1 MERTSHQLTFGFPRM
16 HKETGERRDFLPPL
30 IHTIA
35 DLGCAVFVEGGI
47 GSGMGYVDRDYQRH
61 AGVEV
66 VDERTTY
73 EQDVVIVLRAPEGKF
88 EFVRPGATLLSMLHF
103 PTRPARVQQLHR
115 LGINAISL
123 DTIVDDEGRRLVVN
137 GRAVAWNGLDAAF
150 EQLEL
155 TWPSMSEARRR
166 PVRVTVLGAG
176 DIGKHAV
183 EAATKYGN
191 LERNRVYAARGL
203 PGIEVVTVG
212 RNLTSDVPYMHERLS
227 ATDVLVD
234 ATQRDDPAR
243 PLLSNDE
250 IGLLPEHAVISDLV
264 VDPYLLDADPP
275 TVRGIEGIPQGS
287 LDQYAFSVDD
297 PAWDRLP
304 PGIPTAARRI
314 VVSCYSWP
322 GIHPAEC
329 MEHYGLQL
337 EPLLETL
344 IARGGFEG
352 IRRDGTCSERALWRG
367 SLTAWLASQL
377 TLAGAR
383 HSALIHA
390 GH

>member
-1 MERTSHQLTFGFPRM
+1 
-16 HKETGERRDFLPPL
+16 ERRDFLPPL

-35 DLGCAVFVEGGI
+35 DLGCPVYVEGGI
-47 GSGMGYVDRDYQRH
+47 GSGMGYVDRDYESH
-61 AGVEV
+61 TGVEI
-66 VDERTTY
+66 VDERTAY
-73 EQDVVIVLRAPEGKF
+73 EQDVVIVLRAPEGRF
-88 EFVRPGATLLSMLHF
+88 EFAHPGATLLSMLHF
-103 PTRPARVQQLHR
+103 PTRPARVQQLDR

-137 GRAVAWNGLDAAF
+137 GKAVAWNGLDAAF
-150 EQLEL
+150 EQLER
-155 TWPSMSEARRR
+155 TWPSMFDTRRR
-166 PVRVTVLGAG
+166 PVRVTVMGAG

-191 LERNRVYAARGL
+191 LERNAAYATRGM
-203 PGIEVVTVG
+203 PGVEVVTVG
-212 RNLTSDVPYMHERLS
+212 RNLTADMPYMHERLS

-250 IGLLPEHAVISDLV
+250 VGLLPEHAVICDLV
-264 VDPYLLDADPP
+264 VDPYLLDVDPP

-287 LDQYAFSVDD
+287 LDQYTFAIDD
-297 PAWDRLP
+297 PAWNRLP
-304 PGIPTAARRI
+304 PGIATAARRT

-367 SLTAWLASQL
+367 SLRAWLASQP
-377 TLAGAR
+377 APSR
-383 HSALIHA
+383 VSHSELVST
-390 GH
+390 GR